1 MLYISYRGIFDG
13 NNFQDAN
20 TPKQIG
26 QALSAGFKCMIDV
39 WRQDDKL
46 YLGNDTPTIEV
57 TANYLKGNKFYIN
70 AKNSDMVAWLESQ
83 SATDYPNWFYFVPD
97 AIYPPIY
104 VTASNGK
111 LITPGTVPIDT
122 NSIMFLPEITDTAMF
137 SMVNVKS
144 YGIISSYLTFIRRMR
159 REGIYY

>member
-20 TPKQIG
+20 TPNQLGK
-26 QALSAGFKCMIDV
+26 ALGAGFKCMIDV
-39 WRQDDKL
+39 WRQDNKL
-46 YLGNDTPTIEV
+46 YLGNDTPTTEV
-57 TANYLKGNKFYIN
+57 TANYLKGAKFYIN
-70 AKNSDMVAWLESQ
+70 AKNAAMVSWLGSQ
-83 SATDYPNWFYFVPD
+83 SASDYPSWFYFVSN
-97 AIYPPIY
+97 AIYPPDY

-111 LITPGTVPIDT
+111 LITPGTEPINL

-144 YGIISSYLTFIRRMR
+144 FGIISSYLTFIKRMR
-159 REGIYY
+159 HEGIYY